1 MPAVI
6 AMSILVLADLAGFVV
21 LFALSALVRLRFKH
35 HGYSATSAFDIVMAI
50 GIFADAALTQL
61 PLHAPLLGRA
71 ITLEL
76 CVIWLFLAGSYAS
89 SAIKRHFRMHTAHQL
104 RRFAIGTWVAGTA
117 VLSVLVT
124 HTLPEA
130 PWLDKA
136 LLLIAVVVYLLYV
149 AVFVD
154 GYYRLLRHPLRQKA
168 NGVILL
174 AVVATQSIVIA
185 IHTAYGITFPPA
197 IVLGLVAFD
206 LIFLLAGLALI
217 ALHYRVG
224 GSWLLTVEWKNT
236 NCIVHGAVS
245 ITGLTLVLVSNF
257 PPAALLA
264 VWKAAL
270 VLFIVIEALEFVRL
284 VERGHRLGW
293 RRGLLVYDVTQWTR
307 NFTYGMFYAFSLALY
322 QYLASADLLPTDSL
336 WYPVLRGTT
345 DWGQYVVFAALLVEI
360 ALFFRARLHHFRS
373 ADASAVS

>member
-1 MPAVI
+1 
-6 AMSILVLADLAGFVV
+6 MSTLALADLAGFVA
-21 LFALSALVRLRFKH
+21 LFALSALVRSRFKH

-61 PLHAPLLGRA
+61 PLRAPLLARS

-76 CVIWLFLAGSYAS
+76 CVIWLFLARSYAA
-89 SAIKRHFRMHTAHQL
+89 SAINRHFRMHTAHPL

-117 VLSVLVT
+117 VLSVLVS
-124 HTLPEA
+124 HTLPEVHR
-130 PWLDKA
+130 LDQA
-136 LLLIAVVVYLLYV
+136 LLLIAVLVYLPYV
-149 AVFVD
+149 AIFVD

-174 AVVATQSIVIA
+174 AVVSTQSIVIA
-185 IHTAYGITFPPA
+185 IHTAYGIAFPPTV
-197 IVLGLVAFD
+197 VLGLVVFD

-224 GSWLLTVEWKNT
+224 GSWLLAVEWKNT

-257 PPAALLA
+257 PSAILLA

-270 VLFIVIEALEFVRL
+270 VLFVVIEALEFVRL
-284 VERGHRLGW
+284 VEREHRRGW
-293 RRGLLVYDVTQWTR
+293 RRGLLVYDVTQWAR
-307 NFTYGMFYAFSLALY
+307 NFTYGMFYAFSLALD
-322 QYLASADLLPTDSL
+322 QHLAAAGSLPADSL
-336 WYPVLRGTT
+336 WYPVLRGTIE
-345 DWGQYVVFAALLVEI
+345 WGQYVVLAALLVEI

-373 ADASAVS
+373 AATSRMS